1 MMPPWLLQR
10 LAGAS
15 TRHDSRAASY
25 WVAITCPDTFQIQT
39 VANATLSW
47 LVLVL
52 EQEPGY

>member
-15 TRHDSRAASY
+15 TRRDSRAASY
-25 WVAITCPDTFQIQT
+25 WVAIACPDTFQIQT

-52 EQEPGY
+52 EQGPGY